1 MNGLSERVLLVENEP
16 QRIDLIMHQ
25 VLEPMGYQV
34 ELAADAS
41 TGIDKA
47 LHDPPDLIIV
57 NLKLPDLSG
66 KDLLVALNSR
76 GHNIPVIILA
86 ESGMENDIL
95 QAVRLGA
102 SDYLNLPIRETEL
115 VSVLERVLKQSE
127 DNKRRAQLAAELEQ
141 TKKALD
147 DRLRDLSALSALG
160 KMIFS
165 LTDEASLHE
174 KIMQAAVYLTR
185 ADRGWLLLKLFDQDL
200 SLSAHHNVPSSLL
213 PKNDQAWEDG
223 LSTLVALSGEPLSI
237 HGEALSKF
245 KVSKL
250 GRSALVSPIKS
261 REGTIGVIV
270 VMRKSDHAFSPENAR
285 TLAAVADF
293 AAAGLINIA
302 LTNRLDEQASA
313 DAGFHTS
320 LASLEAES
328 GRTFSRL
335 SPEMRKELVLANA
348 YIGMLVDEQLGKL
361 KAEQIDA
368 LQIIRDKLQ
377 AMVDR
382 LESGAGIKETE

>member
-1 MNGLSERVLLVENEP
+1 MNGLSERVLLVENDP

-41 TGIDKA
+41 TGIEKA

-66 KDLLVALNSR
+66 KDLLVALNSQ
-76 GHNIPVIILA
+76 GQEIPVIIMA

-95 QAVRLGA
+95 HAVRLGA

-115 VSVLERVLKQSE
+115 VSVLERVLKQAHN
-127 DNKRRAQLAAELEQ
+127 NKRRAQLAAELEQ
-141 TKKALD
+141 TKKALEG
-147 DRLRDLSALSALG
+147 RLRDLSALSALG
-160 KMIFS
+160 KMMPS
-165 LTDEASLHE
+165 LTDEGSLHE
-174 KIMQAAVYLTR
+174 KIIQAAVFLTR

-200 SLSAHHNVPSSLL
+200 SLSAHHNVPPSLL
-213 PKNDQAWEDG
+213 PKKDQAWEDG

-237 HGEALSKF
+237 HGEALSQF

-250 GRSALVSPIKS
+250 GRTALVMPIKS
-261 REGTIGVIV
+261 RDETVGVIV
-270 VMRKSDHAFSPENAR
+270 VMRKSDRAFSPESAR
-285 TLAAVADF
+285 MLVAVADF
-293 AAAGLINIA
+293 AALGLMNTA
-302 LTNRLDEQASA
+302 LMSRLDEQTSS
-313 DAGFHTS
+313 DAALNTA
-320 LASLEAES
+320 LAGLAGES
-328 GRTFSRL
+328 GGAFKGL
-335 SPEMRKELVLANA
+335 SPKMRKELILANA

-368 LQIIRDKLQ
+368 LQIIREKLQ
-377 AMVDR
+377 VVVDR
-382 LESGAGIKETE
+382 LESGGGFRDTE